1 MAVTYKVAYE
11 LVGLSTDDPK
21 PTDGVEVNT
30 IFHELDTGDD
40 YYYNGEEWAKVGG
53 ESAEVVEDTGAE

>member
-1 MAVTYKVAYE
+1 MAITKKGSIID

-40 YYYNGEEWAKVGG
+40 YYFTGEAWAKVGTAPNT
-53 ESAEVVEDTGAE
+53 EE